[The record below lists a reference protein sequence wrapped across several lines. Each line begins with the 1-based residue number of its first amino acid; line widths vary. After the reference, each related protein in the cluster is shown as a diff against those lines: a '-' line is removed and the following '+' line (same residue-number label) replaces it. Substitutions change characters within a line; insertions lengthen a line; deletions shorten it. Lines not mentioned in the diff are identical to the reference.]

1 MDPMPPSDR
10 LPGDATLDALLR
22 MLVRRL
28 PGRSAAIYALDG
40 GSAWLRAATAQYLS
54 RCATPAALALA
65 DHAIADVADASG
77 LPKGA
82 GDVLAVDRAV
92 LQLRDG
98 FPAACPAC
106 SDSGRILGWVVLVDV
121 RRRPLSPAV
130 VAVLRDCAQ
139 VLGGI
144 LAPANPIAG
153 DRPAPAPEPDRDAG
167 SERADEQATQT
178 WIAEMLAR
186 RSEASTSA
194 FLLIDLDRFHA
205 LNEVLGSA
213 TGDQVLD
220 RTRSRIRDVLGP
232 GECLLRLAGDRFGI
246 VAERAGS
253 DPRSLADRLL
263 RTIARPMDFGG
274 RRISVQASIGIVD
287 QLTAEAASAT
297 VLTQAVAALRR
308 AKHDGRNRYALHVPA
323 IETIDQERS
332 HLEFDL
338 AHALPEGQMHVVFQ
352 PYLSLE
358 TGEITGAEALLRW
371 RHPTRGD
378 IRPTSFVPLAEATG
392 LILPLGAWTLRTA
405 LALAARWPE
414 GLALSVNISALQ
426 FHQPHFVEEIDAA
439 LARSG
444 FPAERLELEIT
455 ETVLMRD
462 NAQTVSQLE
471 ALIERGIR
479 IALDDFGTG
488 YSALA
493 YLARLP
499 HHRIKLDRSFVQDL
513 ANPATAELIRA
524 IIASARGQG
533 VAITAEGIETPAQ
546 LEAVR
551 AFGFTHAQ
559 GFATGAPIADPTEAF
574 GRVPA

>member
-1 MDPMPPSDR
+1 MPGYTYYQLDVFARSKGGGNPLGVVFTPEPWEAARMQRLARWTNLVETTFVEPSDDADYRVRIFTPTRELPFAGHPSVGTAHAWLEHGGQPGQAGQILQQCGAGR
-10 LPGDATLDALLR
+10 LP
-22 MLVRRL
+22 VRIDEAE
-28 PGRSAAIYALDG
+28 GR
-40 GSAWLRAATAQYLS
+40 
-54 RCATPAALALA
+54 
-65 DHAIADVADASG
+65 
-77 LPKGA
+77 
-82 GDVLAVDRAV
+82 
-92 LQLRDG
+92 
-98 FPAACPAC
+98 
-106 SDSGRILGWVVLVDV
+106 
-121 RRRPLSPAV
+121 
-130 VAVLRDCAQ
+130 
-139 VLGGI
+139 
-144 LAPANPIAG
+144 
-153 DRPAPAPEPDRDAG
+153 
-167 SERADEQATQT
+167 
-178 WIAEMLAR
+178 
-186 RSEASTSA
+186 
-194 FLLIDLDRFHA
+194 
-205 LNEVLGSA
+205 
-213 TGDQVLD
+213 
-220 RTRSRIRDVLGP
+220 
-232 GECLLRLAGDRFGI
+232 
-246 VAERAGS
+246 
-253 DPRSLADRLL
+253 
-263 RTIARPMDFGG
+263 

-287 QLTAEAASAT
+287 QLTTEAASAT

-574 GRVPA
+574 SRVPA